1 MVPTAKTGYDLSS
14 IFLNSMLEAVLL
26 CGIAKQMISF
36 VNKFDVR
43 HLQNF
48 AYNI

>member
-1 MVPTAKTGYDLSS
+1 MAPTAKTGYDPSS
-14 IFLNSMLEAVLL
+14 IFLNSMLEAVLS
-26 CGIAKQMISF
+26 CGIAKKMISF
-36 VNKFDVR
+36 VNKFDVG